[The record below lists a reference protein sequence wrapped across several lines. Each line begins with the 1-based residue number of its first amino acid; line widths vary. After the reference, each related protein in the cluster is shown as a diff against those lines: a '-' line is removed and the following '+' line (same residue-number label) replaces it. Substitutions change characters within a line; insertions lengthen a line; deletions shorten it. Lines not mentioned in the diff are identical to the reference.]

1 MKVKDLTF
9 NRLLLEN
16 LVQSFIQKNLNTD
29 IAQLL
34 FKGSPFEHISIQELV
49 GQIEAKKRAE
59 SKLPTWFKTPNIY
72 YPNKLNIEQSSS
84 EITAH
89 YKTKL
94 ISGLSIIDLSGGFGV
109 DSYYFSKKFKEV
121 THCEINECLSSIADH
136 NFKMLGTENII
147 SISDDGIIYLKNT
160 GKQFDWIYADPSR
173 RNEIKGKVFMLKDC
187 DPNIPDNLETLL
199 QYGYHILIKASPML
213 DISKALT
220 ELRFTKE
227 VHVLAV
233 QNEVKELLFVLKKN
247 YQKEIRIK
255 AVNIQ
260 KEIID
265 SFESIY
271 KNDHEASYSLPQTYL
286 YEPNSAIMKT
296 GLFNEVSHQLKLSK
310 LHINSHLYTSRE
322 LINFPG
328 RRFKISKILP
338 YSPKEIKKHFPL
350 LKANVTVRNF
360 PENVAQIRKKTKLK
374 DGGSEY
380 LFFTTDINNRH
391 IVLVCSKV

>member
-1 MKVKDLTF
+1 MKDLTF
-9 NRLLLEN
+9 NRLLLEKQ
-16 LVQSFIQKNLNTD
+16 VQDFINENLNAD
-29 IAQLL
+29 IAKLL

-59 SKLPTWFKTPNIY
+59 SKLPTWFKTPKIY
-72 YPNKLNIEQSSS
+72 YPDKLNIEQSSS

-89 YKTKL
+89 YKANI
-94 ISGLSIIDLSGGFGV
+94 ISGMRMIDISGGIGV
-109 DSYYFSKKFKEV
+109 DTYYLSKKFKEV
-121 THCEINECLSSIADH
+121 THCEINERLSSIANH

-147 SISDDGIIYLKNT
+147 SISDDGISFLKNT

-187 DPNIPDNLETLL
+187 EPNVPENLETLL
-199 QYGYHILIKASPML
+199 QYSHYILIKASPML
-213 DISKALT
+213 DISMALS

-233 QNEVKELLFVLKKN
+233 QNEVKELLFLLEKN

-255 AVNIQ
+255 AINIQ
-260 KEIID
+260 KEVID

-271 KNDHEASYSLPQTYL
+271 NYDVDANYSLPQTYL
-286 YEPNSAIMKT
+286 YEPNSAIMKA
-296 GLFNEVSHQLKLSK
+296 GLFNEVSHQLKLFK
-310 LHINSHLYTSRE
+310 LHNNSHLYTSSK

-328 RRFKISKILP
+328 RSFKINRIIP
-338 YSPKEIKKHFPL
+338 YSPKAIKKHIPS

-360 PENVAQIRKKTKLK
+360 PESVAQIRKKTKLK

-380 LFFTTDINNRH
+380 LFFTTDINNKH
-391 IVLVCSKV
+391 IVLVCRKV